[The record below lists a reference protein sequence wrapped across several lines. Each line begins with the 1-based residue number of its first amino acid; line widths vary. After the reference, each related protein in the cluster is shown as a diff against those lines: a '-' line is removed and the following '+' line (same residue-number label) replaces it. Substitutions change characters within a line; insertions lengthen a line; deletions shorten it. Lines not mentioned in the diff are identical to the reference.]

1 MATYELGRLQKEE
14 STGKIFI
21 EVISIIG
28 DRKYPIM
35 KWLSPLEPTHENEV
49 QLCNLNLSGE
59 LAGVEKQKFNNIVKS
74 LHEEN
79 IRALVGSGHLDK
91 TTKLPIQ

>member
-1 MATYELGRLQKEE
+1 MTTYELGRLQKEE

-21 EVISIIG
+21 EVVSTIG

-35 KWLSPLEPTHENEV
+35 KWLSPLEPTHVEDIR
-49 QLCNLNLSGE
+49 LMNLSIENG
-59 LAGVEKQKFNNIVKS
+59 LAGADKQKFNNLVKA

-79 IRALVGSGHLDK
+79 IRALVGAKHLDAI
-91 TTKLPIQ
+91 TKLPI